1 MLIEDITV
9 GLCGIS
15 KNLMGKL
22 SNRYFEAA
30 LTESRESGISMI
42 QIGTTKIQDMSKSR
56 LFSFVKYK
64 DWSKLRTYSSIHLS
78 DLIIPGVFYWADR
91 SRSRIFSFKEFSAFF
106 SLA

>member
-56 LFSFVKYK
+56 FFLFSN
-64 DWSKLRTYSSIHLS
+64 I
-78 DLIIPGVFYWADR
+78 
-91 SRSRIFSFKEFSAFF
+91 RIGANSEPI
-106 SLA
+106 